1 MDSICWRI
9 KVQINL
15 CNIFTHSWRSSW
27 LWGCVCCHFQA
38 EWLSA
43 AKCTLSTPSLSP
55 GSRKKQ
61 NKLTVC
67 LPFAPPLLQI
77 LDVRNVMVVVSR
89 WYGGILLGP
98 DRFKHINNCARNIL
112 VEEGYAAST
121 VRLSPG
127 LLWIT
132 LSSSTDTSSVK
143 LGRAVSSPVAG
154 KHLLYCIVC
163 D

>member
-1 MDSICWRI
+1 MLKDNGANKPLQHIHTQLALLLIVGVCLLPFSGRVTFLLQNPLCPLRPSRLEVE
-9 KVQINL
+9 KKKAQID
-15 CNIFTHSWRSSW
+15 
-27 LWGCVCCHFQA
+27 
-38 EWLSA
+38 
-43 AKCTLSTPSLSP
+43 
-55 GSRKKQ
+55 
-61 NKLTVC
+61 C
-67 LPFAPPLLQI
+67 LPFAPPLPQI

-89 WYGGILLGP
+89 WYGGIQLGP

-127 LLWIT
+127 LLWIS

-154 KHLLYCIVC
+154 KHLLYCLVC